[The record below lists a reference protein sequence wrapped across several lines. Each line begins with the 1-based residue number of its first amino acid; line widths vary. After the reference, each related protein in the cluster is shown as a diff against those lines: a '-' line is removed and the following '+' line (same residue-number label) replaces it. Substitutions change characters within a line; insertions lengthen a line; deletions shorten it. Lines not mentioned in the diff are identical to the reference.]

1 MNKLSAKQPSP
12 VSILNT
18 TCKTKHFAPGNS
30 LIGIL
35 LIICFT
41 ACVSSTDRD
50 YDALKQQAGSILQEK
65 DSTSVRRIEL
75 TIQDIENYLRSQPE
89 EKKQV
94 EMTQYLDTLYQKLDT
109 YRMHT
114 YASRFANLATAASP
128 DLIRFMSGLRA
139 IEDELSEGSGA
150 KMVERQQAAVKML
163 NELKQLTQEVRS
175 MQQFFAQDF
184 PPTLEAYNY
193 LVGFHSPAYE
203 NSKYESV
210 RRSWKLIA
218 DQHRTKIAERELTL
232 KSKNIVQYLKSD
244 AEAIAGTLYKGYVVD
259 RGRPTE
265 TVSIG
270 RITDHAIYEGRE
282 CEGTFRVYL
291 KRSFLGWNK
300 GWTQLTVKGVIR
312 VTLNEKNEKSAVE
325 YTREEFRVEGSE
337 M

>member
-1 MNKLSAKQPSP
+1 MNKLSVKQPAP

-18 TCKTKHFAPGNS
+18 TCKTNHFAIGIS
-30 LIGIL
+30 LIALL
-35 LIICFT
+35 LITGFT
-41 ACVSSTDRD
+41 ACVRSTSRD
-50 YDALKQQAGSILQEK
+50 YDELKQQAGSILQEK
-65 DSTSVRRIEL
+65 DSSSVRMIEL
-75 TIQDIENYLRSQPE
+75 TIQDIENYLRSQPD
-89 EKKQV
+89 EKNQV
-94 EMTQYLDTLYQKLDT
+94 EMTLYLDSLYQKLDT

-114 YASRFANLATAASP
+114 YTSRFAKLATTASP

-163 NELKQLTQEVRS
+163 DEIKRLKQEVGS

-203 NSKYESV
+203 NSNYESI

-218 DQHRTKIAERELTL
+218 DQHRAKIADSELTL

-291 KRSFLGWNK
+291 KRSFLGWKK
-300 GWTQLTVKGVIR
+300 GWTQLTVKGVMR